1 VSALTSTAPPSAAP
15 APAPAAR
22 RGGALRKL
30 GWHLV
35 VITLSLIVVYPLL
48 WLLGQSFKPADE
60 ILSDL
65 RFWPSS
71 VTLDNYSQGWTGLP
85 AGTFLRFFGNSLLV
99 ASLAVLGNV
108 VACSLTGF
116 ALAKLNFRFRGVF
129 FAIMIGTLLLPYHVL
144 IVPQYVIFRQLGW
157 IDTILPLVAP
167 KFLATDAFFVFLM
180 VQFIR
185 GIPRDL
191 YDAAKLD
198 GCGPW
203 RLYRQI
209 TLPLARPALVTT
221 SIFAFV
227 WTWNDFFTQLVYLSS
242 PEKFTVPLALNLF
255 IDQTSQSAY
264 GPMFAMALVSMA
276 PIFLFFLAFQRL
288 LVEGIATSGLKG

>member
-1 VSALTSTAPPSAAP
+1 MT
-15 APAPAAR
+15 
-22 RGGALRKL
+22 ALRRT
-30 GWHLV
+30 GWHVAV
-35 VITLSLIVVYPLL
+35 VAIVLIVVYPLL

-60 ILSDL
+60 IVADL

-71 VTLDNYSQGWTGLP
+71 FTIDNYVEGWSGLP

-99 ASLAVLGNV
+99 AGLAVVGNV
-108 VACSLTGF
+108 LACSLTGY
-116 ALAKLNFRFRGVF
+116 ALAKLTFRGRAALF
-129 FAIMIGTLLLPYHVL
+129 GIMIGTLLLPYHVL
-144 IVPQYVIFRQLGW
+144 IVPQYVIFRELGW
-157 IDTILPLVAP
+157 IDSILPLIVP

-185 GIPRDL
+185 GIPKDL
-191 YDAAKLD
+191 YEAAKLD

-203 RLYRQI
+203 RNYWQI
-209 TLPLARPALVTT
+209 TLPLAKPALVTT

-227 WTWNDFFTQLVYLSS
+227 WTWNDFFSQLVYLSS
-242 PEKFTVPLALNLF
+242 PDKYTVPLALNLF
-255 IDQTSQSAY
+255 IDHTSQSAY
-264 GPMFAMALVSMA
+264 GPMFAMALVSMV

>member
-1 VSALTSTAPPSAAP
+1 MTAVHLAA
-15 APAPAAR
+15 AAR
-22 RGGALRKL
+22 RGG
-30 GWHLV
+30 WYLV
-35 VITLSLIVVYPLL
+35 ATVLTLIVVYPLL
-48 WLLGQSFKPADE
+48 WLVGQSFKPADE
-60 ILSDL
+60 IVSDL
-65 RFWPSS
+65 RFWPQNF
-71 VTLDNYSQGWTGLP
+71 TLDNYVQGWTGLP

-99 ASLAVLGNV
+99 AGLAVVGNV
-108 VACSLTGF
+108 LACSLTGF
-116 ALAKLNFRFRGVF
+116 ALAKLNFRLRNVF
-129 FAIMIGTLLLPYHVL
+129 LAVTIGTLLLPYHVL
-144 IVPQYVIFRQLGW
+144 IVPQYVIFRHLGW
-157 IDTILPLVAP
+157 IDTILPLVVP

-185 GIPRDL
+185 GIPAEL

-198 GCGPW
+198 GCGIG
-203 RLYRQI
+203 RLYWRI

-242 PEKFTVPLALNLF
+242 PQKYTVPLALNLF
-255 IDQTSQSAY
+255 IDQTSRSSY
-264 GPMFAMALVSMA
+264 GPMFAMALVSMV

>member
-1 VSALTSTAPPSAAP
+1 MTAVHL
-15 APAPAAR
+15 APAAR
-22 RGGALRKL
+22 RAGAAKRA
-30 GWHLV
+30 GWYLV
-35 VITLSLIVVYPLL
+35 CTVLTLIVVYPVL
-48 WLLGQSFKPADE
+48 WLVGQSFKPADE
-60 ILSDL
+60 IVSDL
-65 RFWPSS
+65 RFWPRHF
-71 VTLDNYSQGWTGLP
+71 TLDNYLQGWTGLP

-99 ASLAVLGNV
+99 AGLAVMGNV
-108 VACSLTGF
+108 LACSLTGF
-116 ALAKLNFRFRGVF
+116 ALAKLNFRLRNVF
-129 FAIMIGTLLLPYHVL
+129 LAVTIGTLLLPYHVL
-144 IVPQYVIFRQLGW
+144 IVPQYVIFRHLGW
-157 IDTILPLVAP
+157 IDTILPLVVP

-185 GIPRDL
+185 GIPAEL

-198 GCGPW
+198 GCGTG
-203 RLYRQI
+203 RLYWRI

-242 PEKFTVPLALNLF
+242 PQKYTVPLALNLF
-255 IDQTSQSAY
+255 IDQTSRSSY
-264 GPMFAMALVSMA
+264 GPMFAMALVSMV

>member
-1 VSALTSTAPPSAAP
+1 V
-15 APAPAAR
+15 R
-22 RGGALRKL
+22 RI
-30 GWHLV
+30 GWHVAVVAIVLV
-35 VITLSLIVVYPLL
+35 VIYPLL
-48 WLLGQSFKPADE
+48 WLVGQSFKPADE
-60 ILSDL
+60 IVADL

-71 VTLDNYSQGWTGLP
+71 FTVDNYVQGWSGLP

-99 ASLAVLGNV
+99 AGLAVVGNV
-108 VACSLTGF
+108 LACSLTGY
-116 ALAKLNFRFRGVF
+116 ALAKLSFKGRGIF

-144 IVPQYVIFRQLGW
+144 IVPQYIIFRELDW
-157 IDTILPLVAP
+157 IDSILPLVVP

-185 GIPRDL
+185 GIPKDL
-191 YDAAKLD
+191 YEAAKLD

-203 RLYRQI
+203 RNYWQI
-209 TLPLARPALVTT
+209 TLPLAKPALVTT

-227 WTWNDFFTQLVYLSS
+227 WTWNDFFSQLVYLSS
-242 PEKFTVPLALNLF
+242 PDKYTVPLALNLF
-255 IDQTSQSAY
+255 IDHTSQSAY
-264 GPMFAMALVSMA
+264 GPMFAMALVSMV

>member
-1 VSALTSTAPPSAAP
+1 MSALTGIRRRRSP
-15 APAPAAR
+15 A
-22 RGGALRKL
+22 GTI
-30 GWHLV
+30 GWHLG
-35 VITLSLIVVYPLL
+35 VIALVLVVVYPLL

-60 ILSDL
+60 VVSNL
-65 RFWPSS
+65 RFWPEHF
-71 VTLDNYSQGWTGLP
+71 TAGNYAKGWSGLP

-99 ASLAVLGNV
+99 AGLAVLGNV
-108 VACSLTGF
+108 LACSLTGF
-116 ALAKLNFRFRGVF
+116 ALSKLKFRFRGVF

-144 IVPQYVIFRQLGW
+144 IVPQYIIFRQLGW
-157 IDTILPLVAP
+157 IDTILPLIAP

-180 VQFIR
+180 VQFMR
-185 GIPRDL
+185 GIPRELDE
-191 YDAAKLD
+191 AAKLD
-198 GCGPW
+198 GCGPL
-203 RLYRQI
+203 RLYWQI

-242 PEKFTVPLALNLF
+242 PEHYTVPLALNLF
-255 IDQTSQSAY
+255 IDQTSQSAF
-264 GPMFAMALVSMA
+264 GPMFAMALVSML

>member
-1 VSALTSTAPPSAAP
+1 MTTATAT
-15 APAPAAR
+15 AR
-22 RGGALRKL
+22 RPFSWKKI
-30 GWHLV
+30 GWHVAVVALV
-35 VITLSLIVVYPLL
+35 LIVVYPLL

-60 ILSDL
+60 VVADL

-71 VTLDNYSQGWTGLP
+71 VTIDNYVEGWSGLP

-99 ASLAVLGNV
+99 AGLAVVGNV
-108 VACSLTGF
+108 LACSLTGY
-116 ALAKLNFRFRGVF
+116 ALAKLSFRGRGVL

-144 IVPQYVIFRQLGW
+144 IVPQYVIFRELGW
-157 IDTILPLVAP
+157 IDSVLPLVVP

-185 GIPRDL
+185 GIPKDL
-191 YDAAKLD
+191 YEAAKLD

-203 RLYRQI
+203 RNYWQI

-227 WTWNDFFTQLVYLSS
+227 WTWNDFFSQLVYLSS
-242 PEKFTVPLALNLF
+242 PERYTVPLALNLF
-255 IDQTSQSAY
+255 IDHTSQSAY
-264 GPMFAMALVSMA
+264 GPMFAMALVSMV

>member
-1 VSALTSTAPPSAAP
+1 MTL
-15 APAPAAR
+15 R
-22 RGGALRKL
+22 RGGWYLAATLL
-30 GWHLV
+30 TLV
-35 VITLSLIVVYPLL
+35 VVYPLL
-48 WLLGQSFKPADE
+48 WLAGQSFKPADE
-60 ILSDL
+60 VVADL
-65 RFWPSS
+65 RFWPHSW
-71 VTLDNYSQGWTGLP
+71 TLANYADGWSGLP

-99 ASLAVLGNV
+99 AGLAVAGNV
-108 VACSLTGF
+108 LACSLTGF
-116 ALAKLNFRFRGVF
+116 ALAKLNFRFKNAF

-157 IDTILPLVAP
+157 IDTILPLVVP

-185 GIPRDL
+185 GIPKDL
-191 YDAAKLD
+191 YEAARLD
-198 GCGPW
+198 GCGTG
-203 RLYRQI
+203 RLYWRI

-242 PEKFTVPLALNLF
+242 PQKYTVPLALNLF
-255 IDQTSQSAY
+255 IDQTSQSSY
-264 GPMFAMALVSMA
+264 GPMFAMALVSMV

-288 LVEGIATSGLKG
+288 LVDGIATSGLKG

>member
-1 VSALTSTAPPSAAP
+1 MT
-15 APAPAAR
+15 
-22 RGGALRKL
+22 LRKV
-30 GWHLV
+30 GWHVAVIAIVLV
-35 VITLSLIVVYPLL
+35 VIYPLL

-60 ILSDL
+60 IVADL

-71 VTLDNYSQGWTGLP
+71 FTIDNYVQGWSGLP

-99 ASLAVLGNV
+99 AGLAVVGNV
-108 VACSLTGF
+108 LACSLTGY
-116 ALAKLNFRFRGVF
+116 ALAKLKFRFNKVF

-144 IVPQYVIFRQLGW
+144 IVPQYIIFRELDW
-157 IDTILPLVAP
+157 VDSILPLVVP

-185 GIPRDL
+185 GIPKDL
-191 YDAAKLD
+191 YEAAKLD

-203 RLYRQI
+203 RNYWQI
-209 TLPLARPALVTT
+209 TLPLAKPALVTT

-227 WTWNDFFTQLVYLSS
+227 WTWNDFFSQLVYLSS
-242 PEKFTVPLALNLF
+242 PDKYTVPLALNLF
-255 IDQTSQSAY
+255 IDHTSQSAY
-264 GPMFAMALVSMA
+264 GPMFAMALVSMV

>member
-1 VSALTSTAPPSAAP
+1 MT
-15 APAPAAR
+15 
-22 RGGALRKL
+22 ALRRT
-30 GWHLV
+30 GWHVAV
-35 VITLSLIVVYPLL
+35 VAIVLIVVYPLL

-60 ILSDL
+60 IVADL

-71 VTLDNYSQGWTGLP
+71 FTIDNYVEGWSGLP

-99 ASLAVLGNV
+99 AGLAVVGNV
-108 VACSLTGF
+108 LACSLTGY
-116 ALAKLNFRFRGVF
+116 ALAKLTFRGRAALF
-129 FAIMIGTLLLPYHVL
+129 GIMIGTLLLPYHVL
-144 IVPQYVIFRQLGW
+144 IVPQYVIFRELGW
-157 IDTILPLVAP
+157 IDSVLPLIVP

-185 GIPRDL
+185 GIPKDL
-191 YDAAKLD
+191 YEAAKLD

-203 RLYRQI
+203 RNYWQI
-209 TLPLARPALVTT
+209 TLPLAKPALVTT

-227 WTWNDFFTQLVYLSS
+227 WTWNDFFSQLVYLSS
-242 PEKFTVPLALNLF
+242 PDKYTVPLALNLF
-255 IDQTSQSAY
+255 IDHTSQSAY
-264 GPMFAMALVSMA
+264 GPMFAMALVSMV

>member
-1 VSALTSTAPPSAAP
+1 MTAV
-15 APAPAAR
+15 R
-22 RGGALRKL
+22 RT
-30 GWHLV
+30 GWHVAVVAIVLV
-35 VITLSLIVVYPLL
+35 VIYPLL

-60 ILSDL
+60 IVADL
-65 RFWPSS
+65 RFWPSGFT
-71 VTLDNYSQGWTGLP
+71 VDNYVEGWSGLP

-99 ASLAVLGNV
+99 AGLAVVGNV
-108 VACSLTGF
+108 LACSLTGY
-116 ALAKLNFRFRGVF
+116 ALAKLTFRGRAAL

-144 IVPQYVIFRQLGW
+144 IVPQYVIFRELGW
-157 IDTILPLVAP
+157 IDSILPLVVP

-185 GIPRDL
+185 NIPKDL
-191 YDAAKLD
+191 YEAAELD

-203 RLYRQI
+203 RNYWQI
-209 TLPLARPALVTT
+209 TLPLAKPALVTT

-227 WTWNDFFTQLVYLSS
+227 WTWNDFFSQLVYLSS
-242 PEKFTVPLALNLF
+242 PDRYTVPLALNLF
-255 IDQTSQSAY
+255 IDHTSQSAY
-264 GPMFAMALVSMA
+264 GPMFAMALVSMV

>member
-1 VSALTSTAPPSAAP
+1 MTAITSSRPTRPPRP
-15 APAPAAR
+15 AR
-22 RGGALRKL
+22 RRTRRGSLPQRLAWHAMVIALIA
-30 GWHLV
+30 V
-35 VITLSLIVVYPLL
+35 VVYPLL

-60 ILSDL
+60 IVTNL
-65 RFWPSS
+65 RFWPSH
-71 VTLDNYSQGWTGLP
+71 VTLDNYVQGWSGLP

-99 ASLAVLGNV
+99 ASLAVVGNV
-108 VACSLTGF
+108 LACSLTGF
-116 ALAKLNFRFRGVF
+116 ALAKLRFRGRGVF

-157 IDTILPLVAP
+157 IDTILPLVVP

-185 GIPRDL
+185 GVPRELD
-191 YDAAKLD
+191 DAAKLD

-203 RLYRQI
+203 RLYWQI
-209 TLPLARPALVTT
+209 TMPLARPALVTT

-242 PEKFTVPLALNLF
+242 PEKYTVPLALNLF
-255 IDQTSQSAY
+255 IDHTSQSAY
-264 GPMFAMALVSMA
+264 GPMFAMALVSML

>member
-1 VSALTSTAPPSAAP
+1 MTL
-15 APAPAAR
+15 R
-22 RGGALRKL
+22 RGGWYLAA
-30 GWHLV
+30 
-35 VITLSLIVVYPLL
+35 TLLTLTVGYPLL
-48 WLLGQSFKPADE
+48 WLAGQSFKPADE
-60 ILSDL
+60 VVADL
-65 RFWPSS
+65 RFWPHSW
-71 VTLDNYSQGWTGLP
+71 TLANYADGWSGLP

-99 ASLAVLGNV
+99 AGLAVAGNV

-116 ALAKLNFRFRGVF
+116 ALAKLTFRFRNAF

-157 IDTILPLVAP
+157 IDTVLPLVVP

-185 GIPRDL
+185 GIPKDL
-191 YDAAKLD
+191 YEAARLD
-198 GCGPW
+198 GCGTG
-203 RLYRQI
+203 RLYWRI

-242 PEKFTVPLALNLF
+242 PQKYTVPLALNLF
-255 IDQTSQSAY
+255 IDQTSQSSY
-264 GPMFAMALVSMA
+264 GPMFAMALVSMV

-288 LVEGIATSGLKG
+288 LVDGIATSGLKG